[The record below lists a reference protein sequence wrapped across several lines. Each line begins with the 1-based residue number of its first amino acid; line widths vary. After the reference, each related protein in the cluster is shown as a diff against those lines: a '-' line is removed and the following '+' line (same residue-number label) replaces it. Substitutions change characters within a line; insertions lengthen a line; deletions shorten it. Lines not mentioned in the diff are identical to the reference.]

1 MRKLGVSIY
10 PEKST
15 VEEIFAYLKEMR
27 EIGATRT
34 FSCLLSVNKPAEEV
48 KEDVL
53 EIEKETV
60 DNSETVEDAP
70 KTFTQSEVD
79 ELIKKRLAKQ
89 EKSFDKRMQEKLD
102 EAEKLRKM
110 NETQKAEYEQEKQK
124 AYIAELEAK
133 INRSGLER
141 EASKMLSEGGIA
153 VDDKILGLVV
163 KDTAESTQE
172 AVDSFV
178 ALVNDLADKKVGE
191 KLKGKTP
198 KKMEDTSAGEIT
210 KEQFNK
216 MGYQSRNELLQNN
229 PELYHKLK
237 G

>member
-1 MRKLGVSIY
+1 M
-10 PEKST
+10 
-15 VEEIFAYLKEMR
+15 
-27 EIGATRT
+27 
-34 FSCLLSVNKPAEEV
+34 AEEE
-48 KEDVL
+48 KNDVL
-53 EIEKETV
+53 ETELDNV
-60 DNSETVEDAP
+60 DNPAEVEGAQ

-102 EAEKLRKM
+102 EAEKLRQM
-110 NETQKAEYEQEKQK
+110 NETQKAEYEQEKQR

-141 EASKMLSEGGIA
+141 EASKMLSEGGIVA
-153 VDDKILGLVV
+153 DEKILGIVV
-163 KDTAESTQE
+163 KDTAERTQE
-172 AVDSFV
+172 AVESFV
-178 ALVNDLADKKVGE
+178 ALVNELADKKVGE

-229 PELYHKLK
+229 PELYRKLK

>member
-1 MRKLGVSIY
+1 MAEDIKEPV
-10 PEKST
+10 
-15 VEEIFAYLKEMR
+15 VE
-27 EIGATRT
+27 
-34 FSCLLSVNKPAEEV
+34 P
-48 KEDVL
+48 
-53 EIEKETV
+53 EIEQASGQEEEKTTE
-60 DNSETVEDAP
+60 
-70 KTFTQSEVD
+70 KTFTQSQLD
-79 ELIKKRLAKQ
+79 EIIQKEKAKAKRSAEKEYQAK
-89 EKSFDKRMQEKLD
+89 MD

-110 NETQKAEYEQEKQK
+110 NEVQKAEYEQEKQK

-141 EASKMLSEGGIA
+141 EASKMLSEGGIVA
-153 VDDKILGLVV
+153 DDKILSIVV

-172 AVDSFV
+172 AVEGFV
-178 ALVNDLADKKVGE
+178 ALVNELADKKVGE

-198 KKMEDTSAGEIT
+198 KKMEDTTAGEIT

>member
-1 MRKLGVSIY
+1 MAENIKEPVVE
-10 PEKST
+10 PELEQASAQ
-15 VEEIFAYLKEMR
+15 EEEK
-27 EIGATRT
+27 AT
-34 FSCLLSVNKPAEEV
+34 E
-48 KEDVL
+48 
-53 EIEKETV
+53 
-60 DNSETVEDAP
+60 
-70 KTFTQSEVD
+70 KTFTQSQLD
-79 ELIKKRLAKQ
+79 EIIQKEKAKAKRSAEKEYQAK
-89 EKSFDKRMQEKLD
+89 MD
-102 EAEKLRKM
+102 EAEKLRQM
-110 NETQKAEYEQEKQK
+110 NEAQKAEYEQEKQK

-172 AVDSFV
+172 AVESFL

-210 KEQFNK
+210 KEQFNR

>member
-1 MRKLGVSIY
+1 MA
-10 PEKST
+10 
-15 VEEIFAYLKEMR
+15 EEI
-27 EIGATRT
+27 
-34 FSCLLSVNKPAEEV
+34 
-48 KEDVL
+48 
-53 EIEKETV
+53 KETV
-60 DNSETVEDAP
+60 VEHEIEQASGQEEEKTTE
-70 KTFTQSEVD
+70 KTFTQSQLD
-79 ELIKKRLAKQ
+79 EIIQKEKAKAKRSAEKEYQAK
-89 EKSFDKRMQEKLD
+89 MD

-110 NETQKAEYEQEKQK
+110 NEVQKAEYEQEKQR

-141 EASKMLSEGGIA
+141 EASKMLSEGGIV
-153 VDDKILGLVV
+153 VDDKILGIVV

-172 AVDSFV
+172 AVASFV
-178 ALVNDLADKKVGE
+178 ALVNELADKKVGE

-216 MGYQSRNELLQNN
+216 MGYQSRNELLRNN

>member
-1 MRKLGVSIY
+1 M
-10 PEKST
+10 
-15 VEEIFAYLKEMR
+15 
-27 EIGATRT
+27 
-34 FSCLLSVNKPAEEV
+34 AEEV
-48 KEDVL
+48 K
-53 EIEKETV
+53 T
-60 DNSETVEDAP
+60 TVEEPKEEQVDTQQEVESTE
-70 KTFTQSEVD
+70 KTFTQS
-79 ELIKKRLAKQ
+79 Q
-89 EKSFDKRMQEKLD
+89 LD
-102 EAEKLRKM
+102 EIIQREKAKAKRSAEKEYQAKMDESEKLRQM
-110 NETQKAEYEQEKQK
+110 NESQKAEYKQEKQR
-124 AYIAELEAK
+124 AYIAKLEAK

-172 AVDSFV
+172 AVESFV
-178 ALVNDLADKKVGE
+178 ALVNELADKKVSE

-210 KEQFNK
+210 KEQFNR

>member
-1 MRKLGVSIY
+1 MAEEQKT
-10 PEKST
+10 T
-15 VEEIFAYLKEMR
+15 VEEPKE
-27 EIGATRT
+27 EQVDTQQ
-34 FSCLLSVNKPAEEV
+34 EV
-48 KEDVL
+48 EST
-53 EIEKETV
+53 E
-60 DNSETVEDAP
+60 

-79 ELIKKRLAKQ
+79 DLIKKRLAKQ

-102 EAEKLRKM
+102 EAEKLRQM

-172 AVDSFV
+172 AVESFV
-178 ALVNDLADKKVGE
+178 ALVNDLADKKVSE

-210 KEQFNK
+210 KEQFNR

>member
-1 MRKLGVSIY
+1 MAEDIKEPVVESEL
-10 PEKST
+10 EQAST
-15 VEEIFAYLKEMR
+15 QEEEQDT
-27 EIGATRT
+27 E
-34 FSCLLSVNKPAEEV
+34 
-48 KEDVL
+48 
-53 EIEKETV
+53 
-60 DNSETVEDAP
+60 
-70 KTFTQSEVD
+70 KTFTLSQLD
-79 ELIKKRLAKQ
+79 EIIQKEKAKAKRSAEKEYQAK
-89 EKSFDKRMQEKLD
+89 MD
-102 EAEKLRKM
+102 EAEKLRQM
-110 NETQKAEYEQEKQK
+110 NEAQKAEYEQEKQR

-172 AVDSFV
+172 AVESFL

-210 KEQFNK
+210 KEQFKK
-216 MGYQSRNELLQNN
+216 MGVLSRNELLERN
-229 PELYHKLK
+229 PELYNRLR

>member
-1 MRKLGVSIY
+1 MAEEQKI
-10 PEKST
+10 T
-15 VEEIFAYLKEMR
+15 VEEPKE
-27 EIGATRT
+27 EQVDTQQ
-34 FSCLLSVNKPAEEV
+34 EV
-48 KEDVL
+48 EST
-53 EIEKETV
+53 E
-60 DNSETVEDAP
+60 
-70 KTFTQSEVD
+70 KTFTQSQLD
-79 ELIKKRLAKQ
+79 EIIQKEKAKAKRSAEKEYQAK
-89 EKSFDKRMQEKLD
+89 MD
-102 EAEKLRKM
+102 EAEKLRQM

-172 AVDSFV
+172 AVESFV
-178 ALVNDLADKKVGE
+178 TLVNDLADKKVGE

-210 KEQFNK
+210 KEQFNR

>member
-1 MRKLGVSIY
+1 M
-10 PEKST
+10 
-15 VEEIFAYLKEMR
+15 
-27 EIGATRT
+27 
-34 FSCLLSVNKPAEEV
+34 AEEV

-60 DNSETVEDAP
+60 DNSETIEDAP

-102 EAEKLRKM
+102 EAEKLRAM
-110 NETQKAEYEQEKQK
+110 NESQKAEYEQEKQR

-172 AVDSFV
+172 AVESFV

-210 KEQFNK
+210 KEQFRK
-216 MGYQSRNELLQNN
+216 MGVRSRNELLERD
-229 PELYHKLK
+229 PELYNRLR

>member
-1 MRKLGVSIY
+1 MAEEQKT
-10 PEKST
+10 T
-15 VEEIFAYLKEMR
+15 VEEPKE
-27 EIGATRT
+27 EQVDTQQ
-34 FSCLLSVNKPAEEV
+34 EV
-48 KEDVL
+48 EST
-53 EIEKETV
+53 E
-60 DNSETVEDAP
+60 
-70 KTFTQSEVD
+70 KTFTQSQLD
-79 ELIKKRLAKQ
+79 EIIQKEKAKAKRSAEKEYQAK
-89 EKSFDKRMQEKLD
+89 MD
-102 EAEKLRKM
+102 EAEKLRQM
-110 NETQKAEYEQEKQK
+110 NESQKAEYEQEKQR

-172 AVDSFV
+172 AVEGFV
-178 ALVNDLADKKVGE
+178 ALVNALADKKVSE

-198 KKMEDTSAGEIT
+198 KKMEDTSASEIT
-210 KEQFNK
+210 KEQFNR

-229 PELYHKLK
+229 PELYYKLK

>member
-1 MRKLGVSIY
+1 MAA
-10 PEKST
+10 
-15 VEEIFAYLKEMR
+15 EI
-27 EIGATRT
+27 
-34 FSCLLSVNKPAEEV
+34 
-48 KEDVL
+48 
-53 EIEKETV
+53 KETV
-60 DNSETVEDAP
+60 VEPEIEQASDQEEEKTTE
-70 KTFTQSEVD
+70 KTFTPSQLD
-79 ELIKKRLAKQ
+79 EIIQKEKAKAKRSAEKEYQAK
-89 EKSFDKRMQEKLD
+89 MD

-110 NETQKAEYEQEKQK
+110 NEVQKAEYEQEKQR

-141 EASKMLSEGGIA
+141 EASKMLSEGGIVA
-153 VDDKILGLVV
+153 DDKILSIVV

-172 AVDSFV
+172 AVEGFV
-178 ALVNDLADKKVGE
+178 ALVNELADKKVGE

-216 MGYQSRNELLQNN
+216 MGYQSRNELLRNN

>member
-1 MRKLGVSIY
+1 M
-10 PEKST
+10 
-15 VEEIFAYLKEMR
+15 
-27 EIGATRT
+27 
-34 FSCLLSVNKPAEEV
+34 AEEV

-60 DNSETVEDAP
+60 DNPETVEDAP

-102 EAEKLRKM
+102 EAEKLRTM
-110 NETQKAEYEQEKQK
+110 NESQKAEYEQEKQR

-141 EASKMLSEGGIA
+141 EASKMLSEGGIVA
-153 VDDKILGLVV
+153 DDKILGLVV
-163 KDTAESTQE
+163 KDTAEATQE
-172 AVDSFV
+172 AVESFV
-178 ALVNDLADKKVGE
+178 ALVNELADKKVGE

-198 KKMEDTSAGEIT
+198 KKMEDTTAGEIT

-229 PELYHKLK
+229 PELYRKLK

>member
-1 MRKLGVSIY
+1 MAEEQKT
-10 PEKST
+10 T
-15 VEEIFAYLKEMR
+15 VEEPKE
-27 EIGATRT
+27 EQVDTQQ
-34 FSCLLSVNKPAEEV
+34 EV
-48 KEDVL
+48 EST
-53 EIEKETV
+53 E
-60 DNSETVEDAP
+60 
-70 KTFTQSEVD
+70 KTFTQSQLD
-79 ELIKKRLAKQ
+79 EIIQKEKAKAKRSAEKEYQAK
-89 EKSFDKRMQEKLD
+89 MD
-102 EAEKLRKM
+102 EAEKLRQM
-110 NETQKAEYEQEKQK
+110 NEAQKAEYEQEKQR

-163 KDTAESTQE
+163 KDTAEATQE
-172 AVDSFV
+172 AVESFV
-178 ALVNDLADKKVGE
+178 ALVNELADKKVSE

>member
-1 MRKLGVSIY
+1 MA
-10 PEKST
+10 
-15 VEEIFAYLKEMR
+15 EEIKEPVV
-27 EIGATRT
+27 E
-34 FSCLLSVNKPAEEV
+34 P
-48 KEDVL
+48 
-53 EIEKETV
+53 EIEQASGQEEEKTTE
-60 DNSETVEDAP
+60 
-70 KTFTQSEVD
+70 KTFTQSQLD
-79 ELIKKRLAKQ
+79 EIIQKEKAKAKRSAEKEYQAK
-89 EKSFDKRMQEKLD
+89 MD
-102 EAEKLRKM
+102 EAEKLRAM

-141 EASKMLSEGGIA
+141 EASKMLSEGGIVA
-153 VDDKILGLVV
+153 DEKILGIVV
-163 KDTAESTQE
+163 KDTAERTQE
-172 AVDSFV
+172 AVESFV

-198 KKMEDTSAGEIT
+198 KKMEDTTAGEIT

-216 MGYQSRNELLQNN
+216 MGYQSRNELLRNN

>member
-1 MRKLGVSIY
+1 MAEEQKT
-10 PEKST
+10 T
-15 VEEIFAYLKEMR
+15 VEEPKE
-27 EIGATRT
+27 EQVDTQQ
-34 FSCLLSVNKPAEEV
+34 EV
-48 KEDVL
+48 EST
-53 EIEKETV
+53 E
-60 DNSETVEDAP
+60 

-79 ELIKKRLAKQ
+79 DLIKKRLAKQ

-102 EAEKLRKM
+102 EAEKLRQM
-110 NETQKAEYEQEKQK
+110 NENQKAEYEQEKQR

-153 VDDKILGLVV
+153 VENKILSLVV

-172 AVDSFV
+172 AVESFV
-178 ALVNDLADKKVGE
+178 ALVNELADKKVSE
-191 KLKGKTP
+191 RLKGKTP

-210 KEQFNK
+210 KEQFNR

>member
-1 MRKLGVSIY
+1 MA
-10 PEKST
+10 
-15 VEEIFAYLKEMR
+15 EEI
-27 EIGATRT
+27 
-34 FSCLLSVNKPAEEV
+34 
-48 KEDVL
+48 
-53 EIEKETV
+53 KETV
-60 DNSETVEDAP
+60 VEPEIEQASGQEEEKTTE
-70 KTFTQSEVD
+70 KTFTQSQLD
-79 ELIKKRLAKQ
+79 EIIQKEKAKAKRSAEKEYQAK
-89 EKSFDKRMQEKLD
+89 MD

-110 NETQKAEYEQEKQK
+110 NEVQKAEYEQEKQR

-141 EASKMLSEGGIA
+141 EASKMLSEGGIVA
-153 VDDKILGLVV
+153 DDKILSIVV

-172 AVDSFV
+172 AVEGFV
-178 ALVNDLADKKVGE
+178 ALVNELADKKVGE

>member
-1 MRKLGVSIY
+1 MAEDIKEPVVE
-10 PEKST
+10 PELEQAST
-15 VEEIFAYLKEMR
+15 QEEEK
-27 EIGATRT
+27 AT
-34 FSCLLSVNKPAEEV
+34 E
-48 KEDVL
+48 
-53 EIEKETV
+53 
-60 DNSETVEDAP
+60 
-70 KTFTQSEVD
+70 KTFTQSQLD
-79 ELIKKRLAKQ
+79 EIIQKEKAKAKRSA
-89 EKSFDKRMQEKLD
+89 EKEYQAKLD
-102 EAEKLRKM
+102 EAEKLRQM
-110 NETQKAEYEQEKQK
+110 NEAQKAEYEQEKQR

-163 KDTAESTQE
+163 KDNAESTQE
-172 AVDSFV
+172 AVESFV

-210 KEQFNK
+210 KEQFNR

>member
-1 MRKLGVSIY
+1 MAEEQKT
-10 PEKST
+10 T
-15 VEEIFAYLKEMR
+15 VEEPKE
-27 EIGATRT
+27 EQVDTQQ
-34 FSCLLSVNKPAEEV
+34 EV
-48 KEDVL
+48 EST
-53 EIEKETV
+53 E
-60 DNSETVEDAP
+60 
-70 KTFTQSEVD
+70 KTFTQAQLD
-79 ELIKKRLAKQ
+79 EIIQKEKAKAKRSAEKEYQAK
-89 EKSFDKRMQEKLD
+89 MD
-102 EAEKLRKM
+102 EAEKLRQM
-110 NETQKAEYEQEKQK
+110 NEAQKAEYEQEKQR

-172 AVDSFV
+172 AVESFV
-178 ALVNDLADKKVGE
+178 ALVNALADKKVSE

-210 KEQFNK
+210 KEQFNR

>member
-1 MRKLGVSIY
+1 MAEDIKEPVVE
-10 PEKST
+10 PELEQAST
-15 VEEIFAYLKEMR
+15 QQEVESTE
-27 EIGATRT
+27 
-34 FSCLLSVNKPAEEV
+34 
-48 KEDVL
+48 
-53 EIEKETV
+53 
-60 DNSETVEDAP
+60 
-70 KTFTQSEVD
+70 KTFTQSQLD
-79 ELIKKRLAKQ
+79 EIIQKEKAKAKRSAEKEYQAK
-89 EKSFDKRMQEKLD
+89 MD
-102 EAEKLRKM
+102 EAEKLRQM
-110 NETQKAEYEQEKQK
+110 NEAQKAEYEQEKQR

-153 VDDKILGLVV
+153 VNDKILGLVV

-172 AVDSFV
+172 AVESFV
-178 ALVNDLADKKVGE
+178 ALVNDLADKKVSE

-210 KEQFNK
+210 KEQFNR

>member
-1 MRKLGVSIY
+1 MAEDIKEPVVE
-10 PEKST
+10 PELEQASAQ
-15 VEEIFAYLKEMR
+15 EEEK
-27 EIGATRT
+27 AT
-34 FSCLLSVNKPAEEV
+34 E
-48 KEDVL
+48 
-53 EIEKETV
+53 
-60 DNSETVEDAP
+60 
-70 KTFTQSEVD
+70 KTFTQSQLD
-79 ELIKKRLAKQ
+79 EIIQKEKAKAKRSAEKEYQAK
-89 EKSFDKRMQEKLD
+89 MD
-102 EAEKLRKM
+102 EAEKLRQM
-110 NETQKAEYEQEKQK
+110 NESQKAEYEQEKQR

-153 VDDKILGLVV
+153 VDDKILGFVV
-163 KDTAESTQE
+163 KDTAETTQE
-172 AVDSFV
+172 AVESFV

-198 KKMEDTSAGEIT
+198 KKMEDVSGGEIT
-210 KEQFNK
+210 KEQFNR

>member
-1 MRKLGVSIY
+1 MS
-10 PEKST
+10 
-15 VEEIFAYLKEMR
+15 EEIN
-27 EIGATRT
+27 ATEST
-34 FSCLLSVNKPAEEV
+34 
-48 KEDVL
+48 
-53 EIEKETV
+53 ETV
-60 DNSETVEDAP
+60 DTQKNVDTVQEE
-70 KTFTQSEVD
+70 KHERTFTRAEIGKMLSAERS
-79 ELIKKRLAKQ
+79 KW
-89 EKSFDKRMQEKLD
+89 
-102 EAEKLRKM
+102 EAEQEAKENEAKKLRQM
-110 NETQKAEYEQEKQK
+110 NEAQKAEYEQEKQK

-153 VDDKILGLVV
+153 VDDKILDLVV

-172 AVDSFV
+172 AVESFV
-178 ALVNDLADKKVGE
+178 ALVNELADKKVGE

-198 KKMEDTSAGEIT
+198 KKMEDISAGEIT
-210 KEQFNK
+210 KEQFNR

>member
-1 MRKLGVSIY
+1 MA
-10 PEKST
+10 
-15 VEEIFAYLKEMR
+15 EEI
-27 EIGATRT
+27 
-34 FSCLLSVNKPAEEV
+34 
-48 KEDVL
+48 
-53 EIEKETV
+53 KETV
-60 DNSETVEDAP
+60 VEPEIEQASGQEEEKTTE
-70 KTFTQSEVD
+70 KTFTQSQLD
-79 ELIKKRLAKQ
+79 EIIQKEKAKAKRSAEKEYQAK
-89 EKSFDKRMQEKLD
+89 MD

-110 NETQKAEYEQEKQK
+110 NEVQKAEYEQEKQR

-141 EASKMLSEGGIA
+141 EASKMLSEGGIV
-153 VDDKILGLVV
+153 VDDKILSIVV

-172 AVDSFV
+172 AVEGFV
-178 ALVNDLADKKVGE
+178 TLVNELADKKVSE

-216 MGYQSRNELLQNN
+216 MGYQSRNELLRNN

>member
-1 MRKLGVSIY
+1 M
-10 PEKST
+10 
-15 VEEIFAYLKEMR
+15 
-27 EIGATRT
+27 
-34 FSCLLSVNKPAEEV
+34 AEEV

-102 EAEKLRKM
+102 EAEKLRAM
-110 NETQKAEYEQEKQK
+110 NESQKAEYEQEKQR

-141 EASKMLSEGGIA
+141 EASNMLSEGGVVA
-153 VDDKILGLVV
+153 DDKILGLVV
-163 KDTAESTQE
+163 KDTAEKTQE
-172 AVDSFV
+172 AVESFV
-178 ALVNDLADKKVGE
+178 TLVNDLADKKVGE

>member
-1 MRKLGVSIY
+1 MA
-10 PEKST
+10 
-15 VEEIFAYLKEMR
+15 EEIKE
-27 EIGATRT
+27 
-34 FSCLLSVNKPAEEV
+34 SVVES
-48 KEDVL
+48 
-53 EIEKETV
+53 EIEQASVQEEEQTT
-60 DNSETVEDAP
+60 E
-70 KTFTQSEVD
+70 KTFTQSQLD
-79 ELIKKRLAKQ
+79 EIIQKEKAKAKRSAEKEYQAK
-89 EKSFDKRMQEKLD
+89 MD

-110 NETQKAEYEQEKQK
+110 NEVQKAEYEQEKQR

-141 EASKMLSEGGIA
+141 EASKMLSEGGIV
-153 VDDKILGLVV
+153 VDDKILSIVV

-172 AVDSFV
+172 AVEGFV
-178 ALVNDLADKKVGE
+178 ALVNELADKKVSE

-216 MGYQSRNELLQNN
+216 MGYQSRNELLRNN

>member
-1 MRKLGVSIY
+1 M
-10 PEKST
+10 
-15 VEEIFAYLKEMR
+15 
-27 EIGATRT
+27 
-34 FSCLLSVNKPAEEV
+34 AEEV

-102 EAEKLRKM
+102 EAEKLRAM
-110 NETQKAEYEQEKQK
+110 NESQKAEYEQEKQR

-172 AVDSFV
+172 AVESFV

-216 MGYQSRNELLQNN
+216 MGYQSRNELLRNN

>member
-1 MRKLGVSIY
+1 MAEEQKT
-10 PEKST
+10 T
-15 VEEIFAYLKEMR
+15 VEEPKE
-27 EIGATRT
+27 EQ
-34 FSCLLSVNKPAEEV
+34 
-48 KEDVL
+48 
-53 EIEKETV
+53 V
-60 DNSETVEDAP
+60 DTQQEGQVTE
-70 KTFTQSEVD
+70 KTFTQSQLD
-79 ELIKKRLAKQ
+79 EIIQKEKAKAKRSAEKEYQAK
-89 EKSFDKRMQEKLD
+89 MD
-102 EAEKLRKM
+102 EAEKLRQM
-110 NETQKAEYEQEKQK
+110 NEAQKAEYEQEKQR

-172 AVDSFV
+172 AVESFV
-178 ALVNDLADKKVGE
+178 ALVNELADKKVSE

-210 KEQFNK
+210 KEQFNR

-229 PELYHKLK
+229 PELYYKLK

>member
-1 MRKLGVSIY
+1 MAEDIKEPVVE
-10 PEKST
+10 PELEKAST
-15 VEEIFAYLKEMR
+15 QQEVESTE
-27 EIGATRT
+27 
-34 FSCLLSVNKPAEEV
+34 
-48 KEDVL
+48 
-53 EIEKETV
+53 
-60 DNSETVEDAP
+60 
-70 KTFTQSEVD
+70 KTFTQSQLD
-79 ELIKKRLAKQ
+79 EIIQKEKAKAKRSAEKEYQAK
-89 EKSFDKRMQEKLD
+89 MD
-102 EAEKLRKM
+102 EAEKLRQM
-110 NETQKAEYEQEKQK
+110 NETQKAEYEQEKQR

-172 AVDSFV
+172 AVESFV
-178 ALVNDLADKKVGE
+178 ALVNDLADKKVSE

-210 KEQFNK
+210 KEQFNR
-216 MGYQSRNELLQNN
+216 MGYRSRNELLQNN

>member
-1 MRKLGVSIY
+1 M
-10 PEKST
+10 
-15 VEEIFAYLKEMR
+15 
-27 EIGATRT
+27 
-34 FSCLLSVNKPAEEV
+34 AEEE
-48 KEDVL
+48 KNDVL
-53 EIEKETV
+53 ETELDNV
-60 DNSETVEDAP
+60 DNPAEVEGAP

-102 EAEKLRKM
+102 EAEKLRQM
-110 NETQKAEYEQEKQK
+110 NETQKAEYEQEKQR

-141 EASKMLSEGGIA
+141 EASKMLSEGGIVA
-153 VDDKILGLVV
+153 DEKILGIVV
-163 KDTAESTQE
+163 KDTAERTQE
-172 AVDSFV
+172 AVESFV

-229 PELYHKLK
+229 PELYRKLK

>member
-1 MRKLGVSIY
+1 MA
-10 PEKST
+10 
-15 VEEIFAYLKEMR
+15 EEIKEPVV
-27 EIGATRT
+27 E
-34 FSCLLSVNKPAEEV
+34 P
-48 KEDVL
+48 
-53 EIEKETV
+53 EIEQASGQEEEKTTE
-60 DNSETVEDAP
+60 
-70 KTFTQSEVD
+70 KTFTQSQLD
-79 ELIKKRLAKQ
+79 EIIQKEKAKAKRSAEKEYQAK
-89 EKSFDKRMQEKLD
+89 MD

-110 NETQKAEYEQEKQK
+110 NEVQKAEYEQEKQR

-172 AVDSFV
+172 AVEGFV
-178 ALVNDLADKKVGE
+178 ALVNELADKKVGE